1 MDEYM
6 YEYLQREGERG
17 DVGEDRYSHISLVLL
32 GRGWTGMIWIDLVDR
47 EKESG

>member
-17 DVGEDRYSHISLVLL
+17 DVGENRYIRYISLVLL
-32 GRGWTGMIWIDLVDR
+32 GRGWRG
-47 EKESG
+47 